1 MSDFGTR
8 EHARSHRAVSRRRLL
23 QATAGAGIAAGIGG
37 GAHFASAVAQ
47 EITFSRDYEGTTL
60 NMLMED
66 LLETTIIEEML
77 PEFTELTGI
86 TVNFEK
92 VAYPVMREKLVP
104 QLAAGPG
111 SGAYDV
117 LEVDF
122 YWVFEFAR
130 SGWVENLDQ
139 RIADSGGQMDLARY
153 IPAMLDIGS
162 TVDGSTYYIPMFPY
176 PMGLIYREDLLNDE
190 ALRAAYEEKT
200 GSELALPDSVE
211 GYVDMAEAI
220 SGIAADLYGAAMQAQ
235 QVDPIVM
242 EFCNFLYGLGGSY
255 YTEDMTAPAIND
267 ESGVKAAELY
277 ARCVNNAA
285 QPGAAGADLNDT
297 MATYSQG
304 RAFSMIS
311 YMFMLSEFN
320 DDEASTVK
328 GVNKMTVMPGGH
340 GLTGSWSWGL
350 PISSPNPDAG
360 WEFIKWVES
369 PEIAMRRALAGA
381 VPAQAAPYEN
391 EEFLAEYPWMPQAKE
406 MIASGEGLP
415 PVTKQAQLV
424 EIMGRHLGEVVSGAV
439 TAQEGMDAAAEELL
453 TLL

>member
-1 MSDFGTR
+1 MSDFGMR
-8 EHARSHRAVSRRRLL
+8 ERSRAHRAVSRRRLL
-23 QATAGAGIAAGIGG
+23 QATAGAGIVAGIGG
-37 GAHFASAVAQ
+37 AAGTASGLAQ
-47 EITFSRDYEGTTL
+47 EITYSRDYEGTTL
-60 NMLMED
+60 NLLMED

-77 PEFTELTGI
+77 PEFTEQTGI

-111 SGAYDV
+111 NGSYDV

-122 YWVFEFAR
+122 YWVYEFAR

-139 RIADSGGQMDLARY
+139 RIADSGGQMDLERY

-190 ALRAAYEEKT
+190 ALRAAYQEKT
-200 GSELALPDSVE
+200 GTELALPDSVE

-267 ESGVKAAELY
+267 ETGVKAAELY

-311 YMFMLSEFN
+311 YMFMLSVFN
-320 DDEASTVK
+320 DDEASTVE
-328 GVNKMTVMPGGH
+328 GLNQMTVMPGGQ

-360 WEFIKWVES
+360 WEFITWVES
-369 PEIAMRRALAGA
+369 PEIAIRRALAGG
-381 VPAQAAPYEN
+381 VPAQEAPYEN
-391 EEFLAEYPWMPQAKE
+391 EEFLTEYPWMPQAKE
-406 MIASGEGLP
+406 MIASGQGLP
-415 PVTKQAQLV
+415 AVTRQAQLV
-424 EIMGRHLGEVVSGAV
+424 EIMGRHLADVVAGAV
-439 TAQEGMDAAAEELL
+439 SAQEGMDAAAEELVE
-453 TLL
+453 LL